1 MAKFK
6 IFTDSCSD
14 LGTVVR
20 KKYDIEYVHMGL
32 VVDGEE
38 KRADLDWVDYSP
50 EEFYGWLKAGK
61 KVKTTQ
67 VSVPEFVD
75 SFRPFLQEGFDILYI
90 ACSSKLSGSVNICQ
104 TLAAPQLIEE
114 FPERKI
120 IAIDSLNA
128 SVSEGMIAMKAS
140 ELRKEGKSLEEVVN
154 WVEENKLKFNFFA
167 TVDTLNYL
175 KAAGRIKGA
184 KAFFGNIMGVKPIFI
199 SDARGNNA
207 VIKKAKGTKN
217 SLEELVNGIRESFV
231 KGETS
236 ELFIGQGM
244 AMDRAEIIKK
254 KLKEEFNI
262 EPQIFWI
269 GPIVGTTCGPGIIA
283 TYCFGKEVTYF
294 ETSEQ

>member
-104 TLAAPQLIEE
+104 TLAAPQLLEE

-140 ELRKEGKSLEEVVN
+140 ELRKEGKTLEEVVN

-262 EPQIFWI
+262 EPHIFWI